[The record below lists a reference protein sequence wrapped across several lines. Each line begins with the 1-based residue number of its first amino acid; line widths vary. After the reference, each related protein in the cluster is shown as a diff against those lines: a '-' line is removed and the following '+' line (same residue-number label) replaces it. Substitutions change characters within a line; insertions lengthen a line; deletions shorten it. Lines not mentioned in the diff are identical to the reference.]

1 MDWKYLCG
9 YGMITESSRTD
20 KFFFEITVRGMNR
33 NMEYEYLL
41 RRYTTVTFRPA
52 CRQEV
57 PLSIRGFSL
66 PSEYIEFISQH
77 DGASLVFDASVPDL
91 DDMRHIELF
100 SLREIIDGTSYQ
112 DPYGC
117 WLGSELTMREDFPNT
132 RLGVRTTANGTPYSD
147 APALFEQFYR
157 DNLIIGYAW
166 VYWDEPTR
174 WIALLGIDKTGRFII
189 SDDKHI
195 EYRLPVAWSGAS
207 LQGLLEHA
215 RDSV

>member
-1 MDWKYLCG
+1 
-9 YGMITESSRTD
+9 
-20 KFFFEITVRGMNR
+20 
-33 NMEYEYLL
+33 MEYEYLL

-112 DPYGC
+112 DPYYE
-117 WLGSELTMREDFPNT
+117 SEEGQRAFSEWKKNQQHDDNEMNNERMIENT
-132 RLGVRTTANGTPYSD
+132 
-147 APALFEQFYR
+147 
-157 DNLIIGYAW
+157 DNF
-166 VYWDEPTR
+166 V
-174 WIALLGIDKTGRFII
+174 
-189 SDDKHI
+189 S
-195 EYRLPVAWSGAS
+195 
-207 LQGLLEHA
+207 
-215 RDSV
+215 